1 MTTKETASHPEE
13 LVLTL
18 RKPVV
23 LGKGDGALTYDKL
36 ILREPT
42 AGELEKATT
51 TTASD
56 IGMSITLISLV
67 AGVPRGVAE
76 KIGQRDL
83 KEANEYLAGFTED
96 GPEPGP
102 TE

>member
-1 MTTKETASHPEE
+1 MTTNQNAGHPEE
-13 LVLTL
+13 LVLPL

-23 LGKGDGALTYDKL
+23 IGKGADALTYDKL

-51 TTASD
+51 STTSD

>member
-1 MTTKETASHPEE
+1 MTTNQTANHPEE
-13 LVLTL
+13 LEITL

-23 LGKGDGALTYDKL
+23 LGKGESALTYEKL
-36 ILREPT
+36 TLREPT

-51 TTASD
+51 TATSD

-76 KIGQRDL
+76 KIGQREL

>member
-1 MTTKETASHPEE
+1 MTTNHKAEHPSSKKLE
-13 LVLTL
+13 L

-23 LGKGDGALTYDKL
+23 IGKGEDALTYAEL
-36 ILREPT
+36 ELREPT

-51 TTASD
+51 TSTSD

-67 AGVPRGVAE
+67 AGVPRVVVE

-96 GPEPGP
+96 GPEAGP

>member
-1 MTTKETASHPEE
+1 MTTNQTYPEE
-13 LVLTL
+13 LEITL

-23 LGKGDGALTYDKL
+23 LGKGESALTYEKL
-36 ILREPT
+36 TLREPT

-51 TTASD
+51 TTTNDLS
-56 IGMSITLISLV
+56 MSITLISLV
-67 AGVPRGVAE
+67 SGLPRGVVE
-76 KIGQRDL
+76 RIGQREL
-83 KEANEYLAGFTED
+83 KEANEYLGGFTED